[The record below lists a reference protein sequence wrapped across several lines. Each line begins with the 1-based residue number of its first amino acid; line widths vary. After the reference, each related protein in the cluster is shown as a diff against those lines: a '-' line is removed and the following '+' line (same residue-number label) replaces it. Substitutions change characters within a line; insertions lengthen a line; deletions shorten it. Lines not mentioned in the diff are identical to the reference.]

1 MAEYKTV
8 TENGMIKL
16 VEINNGSEEIKV
28 ETPEDVTPEDVT
40 PEDVTP
46 EDVTPE
52 DVTPEDV
59 TPEDVKKYEWILS
72 KIFKKKK

>member
-16 VEINNGSEEIKV
+16 VEINNESEVIKV

-52 DVTPEDV
+52 DV
-59 TPEDVKKYEWILS
+59 KKDE
-72 KIFKKKK
+72 